1 VELESADF
9 GSRSNRESFG
19 FVCGVSVWARAE
31 DAAKCAVSSAAR
43 NVGIRSDRE
52 FIGNLFCRCRKISE
66 RRSQE
71 SRVGAW
77 NKGEGRIVENK
88 AIVWPGRAGVVWQV
102 RNSNFL
108 RRSLLFRSTCG
119 SSTAFLEF
127 AQGKFSRDDL
137 TRESGFADHFEIVDD
152 ELLEWESG
160 AVGAAQ
166 VAAPFTRCHNSAS
179 K

>member
-1 VELESADF
+1 MRRSA
-9 GSRSNRESFG
+9 R
-19 FVCGVSVWARAE
+19 
-31 DAAKCAVSSAAR
+31 SAALR
-43 NVGIRSDRE
+43 ETWGFEVIENSWGIFFADAE
-52 FIGNLFCRCRKISE
+52 KYLNGG
-66 RRSQE
+66 SQE

-77 NKGEGRIVENK
+77 NKGEGRIVEK
-88 AIVWPGRAGVVWQV
+88 RAIVWPGRAGVVWQV

-108 RRSLLFRSTCG
+108 GRSLLFRSTCG

-137 TRESGFADHFEIVDD
+137 TRENGFADHFEIVDD
-152 ELLEWESG
+152 ELLEWGSG
-160 AVGAAQ
+160 AAGAAQ